1 IDENASPVRAGLL
14 YERLARYSYLARRSD
29 ASGAAYER
37 AMALIPAQ
45 PPSEARARVLAALAQ
60 YEVGGRNAEPAALAR
75 EAVERAT
82 ALGARGVEANAR
94 ATLGS
99 SIVWCGEI
107 DEALAS
113 IERAFAVAS
122 ARDDIEEMARAAKHR
137 TVTLLIADRLAET
150 ASAGR
155 E

>member
-1 IDENASPVRAGLL
+1 
-14 YERLARYSYLARRSD
+14 
-29 ASGAAYER
+29 
-37 AMALIPAQ
+37 
-45 PPSEARARVLAALAQ
+45 EA
-60 YEVGGRNAEPAALAR
+60 AALAR
-75 EAVERAT
+75 EAIEMAT
-82 ALGARGVEANAR
+82 ALGATGVEANAR
-94 ATLGS
+94 TTLGS
-99 SIVWCGEI
+99 SIVWFGEI

-155 E
+155 EAFELARRYGLEGYHGIGALMAAVSALRALGRYREVDESLDTVKGVGVDGILTFEYAYHRIHQAI